1 MVTLKE
7 YRNGEKPD
15 WCPGCGDYSVL
26 AGLNKA
32 VVSLGI
38 EPHNLVIS
46 AGIGC
51 SGKISGYTR
60 AYGFQGLHGRALP
73 VAQGI
78 KLANKNLTVIAMGGD
93 GDGYAIGVGHFIHAM
108 RRNINITYIV
118 MDNQL
123 YALTKAQASPRSDL
137 GFITSTSLEGATDE
151 PIFPTRLALSMGATF
166 VAQAFTGN
174 MKQMVNIFEQ
184 AISHEGF
191 SIVNVFSPC
200 HTYNYKNTPL
210 WFKQHLTNLDNLTDY
225 DISDK
230 YNAYKVIDEYN
241 NLITGVIYINEKK
254 EIFEKKIPGFS
265 ENLPISKMNI
275 SVKNDIIEKMCDC
288 FR

>member
-137 GFITSTSLEGATDE
+137 GFITSTSLEGTTDE

-241 NLITGVIYINEKK
+241 NLITGVIYKNEKK
-254 EIFEKKIPGFS
+254 EIFEKKIPGIS
-265 ENLPISKMNI
+265 ENLPISKMDI

>member
-241 NLITGVIYINEKK
+241 NLITGVIYKNEKK
-254 EIFEKKIPGFS
+254 EIFEKKIPRFS
-265 ENLPISKMNI
+265 ENLPISKMDI